1 MMRDETDAEVIAAS
15 RDDPACFALIF
26 DRHFDAVH
34 RYVQRRIGADLADDV
49 VAETFA
55 VAFRC
60 RSAYDTRR
68 ADARPW
74 LLGIA
79 TNILRHEWRRERLQL
94 RAFARTG
101 IDPVT
106 RSLAEADAVEERVDA
121 QAVARRVALALTKLR
136 RAERDV
142 LLLYAWGDLSYAE
155 LADALGIPV
164 GTVRSRLSRA
174 RHRVREL
181 LRGSG
186 QSSVE
191 AAKGDEDG

>member
-1 MMRDETDAEVIAAS
+1 MRDGTDAEVIAAS

-155 LADALGIPV
+155 LADALDIPV